1 MNVNSTYQ
9 EFIYKRT
16 YARWLEKEK
25 RREEWPE
32 SVRRYIDFF
41 KERFPQFSNE
51 LEDVFSAIVEKAV
64 MPSMRG
70 LWTAGPALERE
81 GICQYNC
88 SFIQIDYPKAFAE
101 VLYILMNGTGVGFS
115 VEHQFID
122 RLPNV
127 PSSISPS
134 NDIVVFADS
143 KKGWAEGYYKILR
156 YLWQGKDPKY
166 DLSKIRPK
174 GSRLKTFGGRAC
186 LTGDTLI
193 YLSVNNQV
201 SIRSLWELQEEGVLE
216 NINVL
221 SLNEDTGLFF
231 KNRLIKIINNGFSEV
246 YEIVT
251 EKGYRIKATLNHRF
265 VNGEGEYQHLEQ
277 FSIGDYI
284 GIFDSSVNHILY
296 DKISEIEFYTIDEV
310 FDIQME
316 GPNHNFV
323 ANGFIS
329 HNSGPDVLADLI
341 EFTKKVF
348 YNAAK
353 DGSRKL
359 NSIECFDMLCMIASC
374 VIVGGVRRS
383 ACIALTDLSDDR
395 MSKAKMGQF
404 FNQTPWRS
412 YTNISAAYKERPSS
426 RKLISEWLKL
436 IESQS
441 GERGIFNR
449 VAADSKVKSI
459 GRRIPGYEWGTN
471 PCFTGDM
478 KILTVEGYKTFKE
491 LDGKQI
497 ELIGSDGGIYEG
509 MVWKSGYR
517 KVIHLRTNL
526 GIISCTPDHTFQL
539 SDGSECKA
547 EDLEGKQ
554 LKHFLGHNIYV
565 LEILEGIGRKDV
577 YDFSMAG
584 LHWGVVEDV
593 VVHNCGE
600 IILRPNEFC
609 NLTEVVVRP
618 TDNFDSLKE
627 KVRVA
632 TFLGILQSTITN
644 FNFISSY
651 WVKNCE
657 EERLLGVSLTGLQ
670 DHPVLQEVSDTA
682 SSWLKS
688 LREVAVEVAEE
699 YSSKLDI
706 AMPAAI
712 TCNKPSGSVSSLVDS
727 SAGLHARYSKYY
739 VRRVQISS
747 TDPLAQLLID
757 SGLTYQPVDSAGN
770 LFTFEFPLKAPK
782 GSKLVSDWDAISQ
795 LEYWKMLREDWCE
808 HNPSCTIYVK
818 DREWPDVLAWINQNW
833 DFITGVTFLPYQD
846 HVYHLAPYEEITKEK
861 YEEMVR
867 NFPEIDFKKLDE
879 YEQSDNTEGARE
891 FACVSG
897 QCDI

>member
-1 MNVNSTYQ
+1 MSVNSTYQ

-51 LEDVFSAIVEKAV
+51 LEDAFSAIVEKAV

-174 GSRLKTFGGRAC
+174 GSRLKTFGGRA
-186 LTGDTLI
+186 
-193 YLSVNNQV
+193 
-201 SIRSLWELQEEGVLE
+201 
-216 NINVL
+216 
-221 SLNEDTGLFF
+221 
-231 KNRLIKIINNGFSEV
+231 
-246 YEIVT
+246 
-251 EKGYRIKATLNHRF
+251 
-265 VNGEGEYQHLEQ
+265 
-277 FSIGDYI
+277 
-284 GIFDSSVNHILY
+284 
-296 DKISEIEFYTIDEV
+296 
-310 FDIQME
+310 
-316 GPNHNFV
+316 
-323 ANGFIS
+323 
-329 HNSGPDVLADLI
+329 SGPDVLADLI

-471 PCFTGDM
+471 PCFTGNM
-478 KILTVEGYKTFKE
+478 RILTVEGYKTFKE
-491 LDGKQI
+491 LDGKRI
-497 ELIGSDGGIYEG
+497 ELIGSDGRIYEG

-554 LKHFLGHNIYV
+554 LKHFLGHDIYV
-565 LEILEGIGRKDV
+565 LEIFEGIGRKDV

-593 VVHNCGE
+593 IVHNCGE

-618 TDNFDSLKE
+618 TDNLDSLKE

-688 LREVAVEVAEE
+688 LRKVAVEVAEE

-770 LFTFEFPLKAPK
+770 LFTFEFPLKAPE

-818 DREWPDVLAWINQNW
+818 DREWPDVLAWVNQNW